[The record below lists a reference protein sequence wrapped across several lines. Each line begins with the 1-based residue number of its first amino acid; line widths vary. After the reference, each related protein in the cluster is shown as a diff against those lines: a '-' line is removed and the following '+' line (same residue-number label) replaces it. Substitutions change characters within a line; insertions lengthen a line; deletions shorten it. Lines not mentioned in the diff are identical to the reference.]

1 MKQAINF
8 TRYIVVL
15 VMVGLL
21 IGVGLQV
28 ATASEDSPAR
38 MIPAN
43 FSELA
48 EKARPG
54 VVNIRTVKT
63 VKGGGRVFRHFF
75 GNPFGGKSPFG
86 DKNPFEGFSGPHSE
100 GGPSRNFKQQS
111 LGSGFIIDREG
122 YIVTNNHVIEN
133 ADQIKV
139 KLAIGKEFDA
149 KVVGR
154 DPKTDLAL
162 IKIEAPD
169 DLSPL
174 EMGDSDGLRV
184 GTWVVAIGSPFGLEQ
199 TVTAGIVSA
208 KGRTIGAGPYDDFI
222 QTDASINPGNSGGPL
237 INMKG
242 EVIGINTAIFSQG
255 GGNVGIGFAIPV
267 NLAQGI
273 IEQLKNEGQVT
284 RGWLGVGIQDI
295 TPELAEYYGVKD
307 KKGVL
312 VTQVFRG
319 DPADKSGIKTGDV
332 IVAVDG
338 KKVSSSRELS
348 RTIANTTVG
357 ERTPVSIL
365 RAGEGKILYVELTK
379 RADSEASV
387 KPQLQSTD
395 KLGLK
400 LKELEPEMARH
411 LGYSEDEK
419 GVVVIQVESGSKGE
433 LAGIQQGDVIKEINR
448 RPVST
453 PKEVKKQMEKVKS
466 GDTVQ
471 MLLKRANAGLLVVK
485 VTV

>member
-8 TRYIVVL
+8 TRYILVL

-21 IGVGLQV
+21 IGAGLQV

-48 EKARPG
+48 EKARPA

-63 VKGGGRVFRHFF
+63 VKGGGPVFRHFF
-75 GNPFGGKSPFG
+75 GNPFGGKSPFE
-86 DKNPFEGFSGPHSE
+86 DFRGPHPE

-139 KLAIGKEFDA
+139 KLAMGKEFDA

-162 IKIEAPD
+162 IKIEASD
-169 DLSPL
+169 DLTPL

-208 KGRTIGAGPYDDFI
+208 KGRTLGAGPYDDFI

-312 VTQVFRG
+312 VTQVFSG

-379 RADSEASV
+379 RSDSEASV
-387 KPQLQSTD
+387 KPQPQSTD

-400 LKELEPEMARH
+400 LKELEPEIARH

-419 GVVVIQVESGSKGE
+419 GVVVIQVESGSRGE
-433 LAGIQQGDVIKEINR
+433 IAGIQQGDVIKEINR

-453 PKEVKKQMEKVKS
+453 PQEVKKQMEKVKS

>member
-8 TRYIVVL
+8 TRYILVL

-21 IGVGLQV
+21 IGAGLQV

-48 EKARPG
+48 EKARPA

-63 VKGGGRVFRHFF
+63 VKGGGPVFRHFF
-75 GNPFGGKSPFG
+75 GNPFGGK
-86 DKNPFEGFSGPHSE
+86 NPFEDFRGPHPE

-111 LGSGFIIDREG
+111 LGSGFIIGREG

-139 KLAIGKEFDA
+139 KLAMGKEFDA

-162 IKIEAPD
+162 IKIEASD
-169 DLSPL
+169 DLTPL
-174 EMGDSDGLRV
+174 EMGDSDRLRV

-208 KGRTIGAGPYDDFI
+208 KGRTLGAGPYDDFI

-379 RADSEASV
+379 RSDSEASV
-387 KPQLQSTD
+387 KPQPQSTD

-419 GVVVIQVESGSKGE
+419 GVVVIQVESGSRGE
-433 LAGIQQGDVIKEINR
+433 IAGIQQGDVIKEINR

>member
-1 MKQAINF
+1 
-8 TRYIVVL
+8 
-15 VMVGLL
+15 
-21 IGVGLQV
+21 
-28 ATASEDSPAR
+28 

-48 EKARPG
+48 EKARPA

-63 VKGGGRVFRHFF
+63 VKGGGPVFRHFF
-75 GNPFGGKSPFG
+75 GNPFGGK
-86 DKNPFEGFSGPHSE
+86 NPFEDFRGPNAE

-111 LGSGFIIDREG
+111 LGSGFIIGREG

-139 KLAIGKEFDA
+139 KLAMGKEFDA

-162 IKIEAPD
+162 IKIEASD
-169 DLSPL
+169 DLTPL
-174 EMGDSDGLRV
+174 EMGDSDRLRV

-208 KGRTIGAGPYDDFI
+208 KGRTLGAGPYDDFI

-273 IEQLKNEGQVT
+273 IEQLKNEGKVT

-312 VTQVFRG
+312 VTQVFSG

-379 RADSEASV
+379 RSDSEASV

-419 GVVVIQVESGSKGE
+419 GVVVIQVESGSRGE
-433 LAGIQQGDVIKEINR
+433 IAGIKQGDVIKEINR

>member
-8 TRYIVVL
+8 TRYILVL

-21 IGVGLQV
+21 IGAGLQV

-48 EKARPG
+48 EKARPA

-63 VKGGGRVFRHFF
+63 VKGGGPVFRHFF
-75 GNPFGGKSPFG
+75 GNPFGGK
-86 DKNPFEGFSGPHSE
+86 NPFEDFRGPHPE

-111 LGSGFIIDREG
+111 LGSGFIIGREG

-139 KLAIGKEFDA
+139 KLAMGKEFDA

-162 IKIEAPD
+162 IKIEASD
-169 DLSPL
+169 DLTPL

-208 KGRTIGAGPYDDFI
+208 KGRTLGAGPYDDFI

-307 KKGVL
+307 RKGVL
-312 VTQVFRG
+312 VTQVFSG

-332 IVAVDG
+332 IVTVDG

-379 RADSEASV
+379 RSDSEASV
-387 KPQLQSTD
+387 KPQPQSTD

>member
-8 TRYIVVL
+8 TRYIVVM

-21 IGVGLQV
+21 LGAGLQV
-28 ATASEDSPAR
+28 VTASEDSTTR

-48 EKARPG
+48 EKARPA

-63 VKGGGRVFRHFF
+63 VKGGGPVFRHFF

-122 YIVTNNHVIEN
+122 YIVTNNHVVEN

-139 KLAIGKEFDA
+139 KLAMGKEFDA
-149 KVVGR
+149 KMVGR

-162 IKIEAPD
+162 IKIEASD
-169 DLSPL
+169 DLIPL

-242 EVIGINTAIFSQG
+242 KVIGINTAIFSQG

-295 TPELAEYYGVKD
+295 TPELAEYYGAKD

-332 IVAVDG
+332 IVAVGG
-338 KKVSSSRELS
+338 KKISSSRELS
-348 RTIANTTVG
+348 STIANTTVG
-357 ERTPVSIL
+357 ERTPVSIF

-379 RADSEASV
+379 RSDSAASV
-387 KPQLQSTD
+387 KPQPQSTD
-395 KLGLK
+395 NLGLK

-411 LGYSEDEK
+411 LGYPEDEK
-419 GVVVIQVESGSKGE
+419 GVVVIQIEPGSNGE
-433 LAGIQQGDVIKEINR
+433 IAGIQQGDVIKEINR

-453 PKEVKKQMEKVKS
+453 PKEVTKQMEKVKS

-471 MLLKRANAGLLVVK
+471 MLLKRANAGLLVVE

>member
-21 IGVGLQV
+21 IGAGLQV

-48 EKARPG
+48 EKARPA

-63 VKGGGRVFRHFF
+63 VKGGGLVFRHFF

-139 KLAIGKEFDA
+139 KLAMGKEFDA

-162 IKIEAPD
+162 IKIEASD
-169 DLSPL
+169 DLTPL
-174 EMGDSDGLRV
+174 EMGDSDRLRV

-312 VTQVFRG
+312 VTQVFSG

-379 RADSEASV
+379 RSDSEASV

-395 KLGLK
+395 NLGLK

>member
-8 TRYIVVL
+8 TRYILVL

-48 EKARPG
+48 EKARPA

-63 VKGGGRVFRHFF
+63 VKGGGPVFRHFF
-75 GNPFGGKSPFG
+75 GNPFGGKSPFE
-86 DKNPFEGFSGPHSE
+86 DFRGPHPE

-111 LGSGFIIDREG
+111 LGSGFIIGREG

-139 KLAIGKEFDA
+139 KLAMGKEFDA

-162 IKIEAPD
+162 IKIEASD
-169 DLSPL
+169 DLTPL

-208 KGRTIGAGPYDDFI
+208 KGRTLGAGPYDDFI

-332 IVAVDG
+332 IVKVDG

-379 RADSEASV
+379 RSDSEASV
-387 KPQLQSTD
+387 KPQPQSTD

-419 GVVVIQVESGSKGE
+419 GVVVIQVESGSRGE

>member
-8 TRYIVVL
+8 TRYILVL

-21 IGVGLQV
+21 IGAGLQV

-48 EKARPG
+48 EKARPA

-63 VKGGGRVFRHFF
+63 VKGGGPVFRHFF
-75 GNPFGGKSPFG
+75 GNPFGGKSPFE
-86 DKNPFEGFSGPHSE
+86 DFRGPHPE

-111 LGSGFIIDREG
+111 LGSGFIIGREG

-139 KLAIGKEFDA
+139 KLAMGKEFDA

-162 IKIEAPD
+162 IKIEASD
-169 DLSPL
+169 DLTPL

-208 KGRTIGAGPYDDFI
+208 KGRTLGAGPYDDFI

-312 VTQVFRG
+312 VTQVFSG

-332 IVAVDG
+332 IVKVDG

-379 RADSEASV
+379 RSDSEASV
-387 KPQLQSTD
+387 KPQPQSTD
-395 KLGLK
+395 NLGLK

>member
-1 MKQAINF
+1 MKQTINF

-28 ATASEDSPAR
+28 ATASEDSPAW
-38 MIPAN
+38 MIPEN

-63 VKGGGRVFRHFF
+63 VKGGGPVFRHFF
-75 GNPFGGKSPFG
+75 GNPFGGK
-86 DKNPFEGFSGPHSE
+86 NPFEDFRGPHPE

-111 LGSGFIIDREG
+111 LGSGFIIGREG

-139 KLAIGKEFDA
+139 KLAMGKEFDA

-162 IKIEAPD
+162 IKIEASD
-169 DLSPL
+169 DLTPL

-208 KGRTIGAGPYDDFI
+208 KGRTIGAGQYDDFI

-267 NLAQGI
+267 NMAQGI

-319 DPADKSGIKTGDV
+319 DPADKSGVKTGDV

-338 KKVSSSRELS
+338 KEVSSSRELS
-348 RTIANTTVG
+348 KTIANTRVG
-357 ERTPVSIL
+357 ERTPISIF
-365 RAGEGKILYVELTK
+365 RAGEGKTLYVELTK
-379 RADSEASV
+379 REDSEASV

-400 LKELEPEMARH
+400 LDELEPEMARH
-411 LGYSEDEK
+411 LGYPEDEK
-419 GVVVIQVESGSKGE
+419 GVVVTHVESGSKGE

-453 PKEVKKQMEKVKS
+453 PEEVKKHMEEIKS

>member
-1 MKQAINF
+1 
-8 TRYIVVL
+8 
-15 VMVGLL
+15 MVGLL
-21 IGVGLQV
+21 IGAGLQV

-48 EKARPG
+48 EKARPA

-63 VKGGGRVFRHFF
+63 VKGGGPVFRHFF
-75 GNPFGGKSPFG
+75 GDPFGGK
-86 DKNPFEGFSGPHSE
+86 NPFEDFRGPHAE

-111 LGSGFIIDREG
+111 LGSGFIIGREG

-139 KLAIGKEFDA
+139 KLAMGKEFDA

-162 IKIEAPD
+162 IKIEASD
-169 DLSPL
+169 DLTPL

-208 KGRTIGAGPYDDFI
+208 KGRTLGAGPYDDFI

-284 RGWLGVGIQDI
+284 RGWLGVGIQDV

-379 RADSEASV
+379 RSDSEASV
-387 KPQLQSTD
+387 KPQPQSTD

-471 MLLKRANAGLLVVK
+471 MLLKRTNAGLLVVK

>member
-1 MKQAINF
+1 MKQVINF

-48 EKARPG
+48 EKARPA

-63 VKGGGRVFRHFF
+63 VKGGGPVFRHFF
-75 GNPFGGKSPFG
+75 GNPFGGKSPFE
-86 DKNPFEGFSGPHSE
+86 DFSGPHSG

-122 YIVTNNHVIEN
+122 YIVTNNHVVEN

-139 KLAIGKEFDA
+139 KLAMGKEFDA

-162 IKIEAPD
+162 IKIEASD
-169 DLSPL
+169 DLTPL

-379 RADSEASV
+379 RSDSEASV
-387 KPQLQSTD
+387 KPQPQSTD

>member
-1 MKQAINF
+1 
-8 TRYIVVL
+8 
-15 VMVGLL
+15 
-21 IGVGLQV
+21 
-28 ATASEDSPAR
+28 
-38 MIPAN
+38 
-43 FSELA
+43 
-48 EKARPG
+48 
-54 VVNIRTVKT
+54 
-63 VKGGGRVFRHFF
+63 
-75 GNPFGGKSPFG
+75 
-86 DKNPFEGFSGPHSE
+86 
-100 GGPSRNFKQQS
+100 
-111 LGSGFIIDREG
+111 
-122 YIVTNNHVIEN
+122 
-133 ADQIKV
+133 
-139 KLAIGKEFDA
+139 
-149 KVVGR
+149 
-154 DPKTDLAL
+154 L
-162 IKIEAPD
+162 IKIEASD
-169 DLSPL
+169 DLTPL

-267 NLAQGI
+267 NMAQGI

-312 VTQVFRG
+312 VTQVFSG
-319 DPADKSGIKTGDV
+319 DPADKTGVKTGDV

-338 KKVSSSRELS
+338 KEVSSSRELS
-348 RTIANTTVG
+348 RTIANATVG

-379 RADSEASV
+379 REDSEVSV

-395 KLGLK
+395 NLGLK

-419 GVVVIQVESGSKGE
+419 GVVVIQVEPGSKGE
-433 LAGIQQGDVIKEINR
+433 IAGIQQGDVIKEINR

-453 PKEVKKQMEKVKS
+453 PQEVKTQMEKVKS

>member
-28 ATASEDSPAR
+28 ATASEDSPVR

-48 EKARPG
+48 EKARPA

-63 VKGGGRVFRHFF
+63 VKGGGPVFRHFF
-75 GNPFGGKSPFG
+75 GDPFGGK
-86 DKNPFEGFSGPHSE
+86 NPFEDFRGPHAE

-111 LGSGFIIDREG
+111 LGSGFIIGREG

-139 KLAIGKEFDA
+139 KLAMGKEFDA

-162 IKIEAPD
+162 IKIEASD
-169 DLSPL
+169 DLTPL
-174 EMGDSDGLRV
+174 KMGDSDGLRV

-208 KGRTIGAGPYDDFI
+208 KGRTLGAGPYDDFI

-273 IEQLKNEGQVT
+273 IEQLKNKGQVT

-357 ERTPVSIL
+357 ERIPVLIL
-365 RAGEGKILYVELTK
+365 SAGEGKTLYVELTK
-379 RADSEASV
+379 RSDSEASV
-387 KPQLQSTD
+387 KPQPQSTD
-395 KLGLK
+395 NLGLK
-400 LKELEPEMARH
+400 LKELEPEIARH

-419 GVVVIQVESGSKGE
+419 GVVVIQVESGSRGE
-433 LAGIQQGDVIKEINR
+433 IAGIKQGDVIKEINR